1 MHNQKHNQNHI
12 KGTNMKLR
20 AIANS
25 IVALGVWFGGAG
37 AAHALNLGFAL
48 HTSPPGPE
56 FQAVEKFIELVKKR
70 SNGEINVRTYPSAVL
85 GGERDNLEQLT
96 VNQVQMTLFGDTLPS
111 VIAPEYAATVVP
123 FVFPGPEEVF
133 AFWAS
138 PIGDAAKK
146 HIRDKAKIETI
157 AFMRRGDRHMTAK
170 KEIRTP
176 ADLKGLKMRVPE
188 IPSWVKVWSQIGANP
203 TPVAWPE
210 VFSGLQ
216 MGVIEAQ
223 ENPCFNINQAKLYEV
238 QSHLMV
244 TAHVPAVWHWSVSSD
259 FLKGLSPALREAVLT
274 SAVEAAAFGD
284 ELTKGQIDKTCSDL
298 ADKHRM
304 KIVKVDREAFVAA
317 ARPAITDLSKA
328 WAPGV
333 LEAVSKYL
341 K

>member
-1 MHNQKHNQNHI
+1 
-12 KGTNMKLR
+12 MKLKGF
-20 AIANS
+20 IPS
-25 IVALGVWFGGAG
+25 ILAFGITLGAAG
-37 AAHALNLGFAL
+37 AAQAINLGFAL

-70 SNGEINVRTYPSAVL
+70 SNGEINVKVYPSAVL
-85 GGERDNLEQLT
+85 GGERDNIEQLT

-138 PIGDAAKK
+138 PVGDAAKK
-146 HIRDKAKIETI
+146 HIREKSKIETV
-157 AFMRRGDRHMTAK
+157 AFFRRGDRHMTAK
-170 KEIRTP
+170 KEIKTP

-188 IPSWVKVWSQIGANP
+188 IPSWVKVWSQVGANP

-223 ENPCFNINQAKLYEV
+223 ENPCFNVNQAKLYEV
-238 QSHLMV
+238 QSHIMY
-244 TAHVPAVWHWSVSSD
+244 TAHVPAVWHWSISAD
-259 FLKGLSPALREAVLT
+259 FLKSLKPEIREAVVS
-274 SAVEAAAFGD
+274 SAVEAAAYGD
-284 ELTKGQIDKTCSDL
+284 ELTKGQIEQTCNAL
-298 ADKHRM
+298 IQKNGM
-304 KIVKVDREAFVAA
+304 KAVKVDRDAFVAA
-317 ARPAITDLSKA
+317 ARPAITELSKG

-333 LEAVSKYL
+333 LDAVSKYL

>member
-1 MHNQKHNQNHI
+1 
-12 KGTNMKLR
+12 MKIR
-20 AIANS
+20 AIVSS
-25 IVALGVWFGGAG
+25 ILAFGVTAGVAG
-37 AAHALNLGFAL
+37 ALHAQTVTLGFAL

-56 FQAVEKFIELVKKR
+56 FQAVDKFIELVKKR
-70 SNGEINVRTYPSAVL
+70 SGGQINVRVYPSAVL
-85 GGERDNLEQLT
+85 GGERDNIEQLT

-111 VIAPEYAATVVP
+111 VIAPAYAATVVP

-133 AFWAS
+133 AYWAS

-146 HIRDKAKIETI
+146 HIRDKVKIETV

-170 KEIRTP
+170 KEIKSP

-188 IPSWVKVWSQIGANP
+188 IPSWVRVWSQIGANP

-223 ENPCFNINQAKLYEV
+223 ENPCFNVNQAKLYEV
-238 QSHLMV
+238 QSHLMM
-244 TAHVPAVWHWSVSSD
+244 TAHVPAVWHWSISAD
-259 FLKGLSPALREAVLT
+259 FLAKLSPQLREAVLT

-284 ELTKGQIDKTCSDL
+284 ELTKGQIDSTCNEL
-298 ADKHRM
+298 VTKRGM
-304 KIVKVDREAFVAA
+304 KVVQVDRPAFVKA
-317 ARPAITDLSKA
+317 ARPAIDELSKA

-333 LEAVSKYL
+333 LDAVSKYL